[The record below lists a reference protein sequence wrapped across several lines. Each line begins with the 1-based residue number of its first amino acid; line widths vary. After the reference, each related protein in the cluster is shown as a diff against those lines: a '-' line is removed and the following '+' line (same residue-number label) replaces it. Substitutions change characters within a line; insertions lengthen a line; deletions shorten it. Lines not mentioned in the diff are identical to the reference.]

1 MSIGKPFLVVS
12 DLHLGAVPAAT
23 EEEFR
28 DFLRYASAE
37 ASGLL
42 INGDLFD
49 VWVASRHF
57 VVRDHIRVL
66 AGIADV
72 VDAGVPVYF
81 VGGNHDALEYGA
93 SVFRDDLGVITLEE
107 PARVVFGAYRTLV
120 IHGDG
125 VRAGQRDYRKRHP
138 VLRSRAFRWIA
149 QRLVHLDRIYDA
161 IARWSTTKDL
171 VARHL
176 RGEDAGPKH
185 YAALLE
191 EWAAAELRTRSDI
204 DLVLAGHSHLPA
216 RVEVE
221 PGRYYMNTG
230 DWISHMTYAL
240 LPAAGG
246 PPELRRWPDREP
258 YVDGHASSDRAPNAA
273 TNWKPRMPNSRA
285 AQPSS
290 RADA

>member
-1 MSIGKPFLVVS
+1 MTTGKPFLVVS

-23 EEEFR
+23 ERAFR
-28 DFLRYASAE
+28 DFLRYATAE

-81 VGGNHDALEYGA
+81 VGGNHDALEYGG
-93 SVFRDDLGVITLEE
+93 SVFRDDLGAITLEE
-107 PARVVFGAYRTLV
+107 PAQVNLGAYRALV

-125 VRAGQRDYRKRHP
+125 VWAGQTGYRKRHP
-138 VLRSRAFRWIA
+138 ILRSRAFRWIA

-161 IARWSTTKDL
+161 IARWSTTNDL
-171 VARHL
+171 VARER
-176 RGEDAGPKH
+176 RGEDTGPKH
-185 YAALLE
+185 YAPLLE
-191 EWAAAELRTRSDI
+191 EWAITELRTRSDI

-216 RVEVE
+216 YVEVE
-221 PGRYYMNTG
+221 PGRHYLNTG
-230 DWISHMTYAL
+230 DWISHMTFGV

-246 PPELRRWPDREP
+246 RPELFRWPDRAQ
-258 YVDGHASSDRAPNAA
+258 YVASDATDERARDA
-273 TNWKPRMPNSRA
+273 TNWTPKMSNSRA

-290 RADA
+290 HVDG

>member
-1 MSIGKPFLVVS
+1 MSIAKPFLIVS

-23 EEEFR
+23 ERAFR
-28 DFLRYASAE
+28 EFLRYAAAE

-57 VVRDHIRVL
+57 VVREHVRVL
-66 AGIADV
+66 AAIGDV

-81 VGGNHDALEYGA
+81 VGGNHDALEYGG

-107 PARVVFGAYRTLV
+107 PAQVVLGAYRTLV

-125 VRAGQRDYRKRHP
+125 VWAGQTDYRKRHP
-138 VLRSRAFRWIA
+138 ILRSRAFRWIA

-161 IARWSTTKDL
+161 IARWSTTKEV

-176 RGEDAGPKH
+176 RGEDTGLKP
-185 YAALLE
+185 YAPVLQ
-191 EWAAAELRTRSDI
+191 EWAAAELRARNDI

-216 RVEVE
+216 HVEVE
-221 PGRYYMNTG
+221 PGRYYVNTG
-230 DWISHMTYAL
+230 DWISHMTYGV

-246 PPELRRWPDREP
+246 PPELRRWPDRAP
-258 YVDGHASSDRAPNAA
+258 YLAGQAPSAGGFDSVA
-273 TNWKPRMPNSRA
+273 NWLPDTSNSRA

-290 RADA
+290 HADV